1 MFIFKK
7 EKMPTQSFE
16 LFIFIFLP
24 IVLLVGTKLLKLQN
38 ARGQVTLYREEMIL
52 LHIIVVQKAFIIMD
66 TVLMKY

>member
-66 TVLMKY
+66 TVLMKC

>member
-66 TVLMKY
+66 TVLEKC